1 MKIYFHTKSEGFYQV
16 IGEAKL
22 QLSKPTIEIT
32 NKYGHF
38 VLATADCPEKYKVS
52 QDAANTAQV
61 GLVAEDN
68 VFAVYQNVIPSKKQL
83 YTRFTDEFTDEFYD
97 GRFAETTMK
106 QSPINDPRIDAV
118 IDHCKRH
125 YKFAKQNY
133 ESAGQNGSYHGEV
146 QARTTMAFNRSI
158 IEMLGDSVEES

>member
-52 QDAANTAQV
+52 QAAADTAQV

-83 YTRFTDEFTDEFYD
+83 YTRFTDEFYD

-106 QSPINDPRIDAV
+106 QSPINDPRIDAA
-118 IDHCKRH
+118 IEHCTRL
-125 YKFAKQNY
+125 YKIAQNSH
-133 ESAGQNGSYHGEV
+133 ETAIRNGNYSGEI
-146 QARTTMAFNRSI
+146 QANAAMSFYGGI
-158 IEMLGDSVEES
+158 VEMLGSSVEES